1 MTAATGTRPHGTRA
15 RYVLGPGPG
24 TGPGCRCDLCT
35 AANREAERR
44 RERQILYGRWEPY
57 VDAAPAR
64 DHLRALAAA
73 GIGWKRAAQLARVS
87 TGSVSKLLYGGPGD
101 RPPSRRIRPQTAAAI
116 LTVSPSAQ
124 AVAPGALVD
133 SGGTRRRV
141 QALVTRGWSQARL
154 ACQLAVTGSN
164 FATMMRREQVTAA
177 TARAVGELYD
187 RLWDKPPPES
197 NQRERIAAARARNYA
212 AERGWAPP
220 LAWDDDIIDDPSG
233 RPAER
238 WKRPAHSRGRSADL
252 AEDAEQ
258 LLGRDGYTRE
268 HAAARLGVA
277 PSTLDAALRR
287 SRLAREQE
295 HYAQPARVAGAA
307 AAVGPPGEY
316 EAEAG

>member
-220 LAWDDDIIDDPSG
+220 LAWDDDIIDDPAG

-238 WKRPAHSRGRSADL
+238 WKRPARSRGRSADL

-258 LLGRDGYTRE
+258 LLARDGHTCE

-295 HYAQPARVAGAA
+295 HDAQPARAA
-307 AAVGPPGEY
+307 AAAGPPAEY

>member
-238 WKRPAHSRGRSADL
+238 WKRPAHSRGRRRPRR
-252 AEDAEQ
+252 
-258 LLGRDGYTRE
+258 GRR
-268 HAAARLGVA
+268 AAARPRWLHPRARRRPARRGAVHARCGATAVA
-277 PSTLDAALRR
+277 PRQGAGALRSAGPSRRCR
-287 SRLAREQE
+287 SSRRA
-295 HYAQPARVAGAA
+295 AWRV
-307 AAVGPPGEY
+307 
-316 EAEAG
+316 